1 MKSLIN
7 NTALAIMIAT
17 TIISC
22 SKENVMQENKTATE
36 EFKTSYSNYF
46 SKSDTPYVSGVL
58 RDTPYI
64 VGNLHK
70 GADTPYLG
78 NKLVDT
84 PYINTGSH
92 RNMDTPYVV
101 TKALDTPYVR
111 R

>member
-7 NTALAIMIAT
+7 NTVLAIMIAT

-22 SKENVMQENKTATE
+22 SKENVMQETQTPNET
-36 EFKTSYSNYF
+36 FKSSYGINF
-46 SKSDTPYVSGVL
+46 SKSDTPYVSGIKL
-58 RDTPYI
+58 DTPYV

-78 NKLVDT
+78 YKLVDT

-101 TKALDTPYVR
+101 TKALDTPYLR

>member
-7 NTALAIMIAT
+7 NTVLAIMIAT

-22 SKENVMQENKTATE
+22 SKENVMPQQMPTE
-36 EFKTSYSNYF
+36 GLKNSYNVSS
-46 SKSDTPYVSGVL
+46 SKADTPYAAGIVLDTPYVWSGS
-58 RDTPYI
+58 
-64 VGNLHK
+64 HK

-78 NKLVDT
+78 NKLLDT
-84 PYINTGSH
+84 PYVNEGNH
-92 RNMDTPYVV
+92 RNLDTPYVV